1 MCFGRV
7 IMMVA
12 SKSRRE
18 PLWLLALCLCY
29 ALAVLLATAGSQTV
43 TVAARGGMRLAV
55 EVIIPS
61 ILPFMIF
68 SDIIA
73 AAIDFSQLRYTG
85 KLFCRMLGL
94 GGGAVG
100 AVAIGTIA
108 GFPVGARMVAQA
120 YGSGSL
126 SKSEAER
133 AVVIS
138 STPSL
143 AFVVSGVGGGMLG
156 DTRVGLALY
165 FSVLLASLL
174 YGFVTR
180 RGSVPTVTD
189 GRKRQRLDLS
199 RSISSAA
206 AACLGIVVSVTLF
219 SVVTGILCEVIGNGV
234 LLSLILSF
242 IEVSTAC
249 SRLCEIGGIS
259 SLIIMAFALG
269 FSGLSVHLQIRSVL
283 ADTDLGYL
291 RFLRG
296 KLAIGVMAAG
306 IFLLLHTVIK

>member
-1 MCFGRV
+1 
-7 IMMVA
+7 
-12 SKSRRE
+12 
-18 PLWLLALCLCY
+18 
-29 ALAVLLATAGSQTV
+29 
-43 TVAARGGMRLAV
+43 MRLAV

-68 SDIIA
+68 SDIMA

-126 SKSEAER
+126 SKAEAER

-180 RGSVPTVTD
+180 RKSVPTAHE
-189 GRKRQRLDLS
+189 GHKRQRLDLT
-199 RSISSAA
+199 RSISSATA
-206 AACLGIVVSVTLF
+206 SCLGIVVSVTLF
-219 SVVTGILCEVIGNGV
+219 SIITGILCEVIGNSV
-234 LLSLILSF
+234 LLSLTLPF

-249 SRLCEIGGIS
+249 SRLCEMGGELSVI
-259 SLIIMAFALG
+259 LVAFALG
-269 FSGLSVHLQIRSVL
+269 FSGLSVHLQIRSAL
-283 ADTDLGYL
+283 TDTDLGYS

-296 KLAIGVMAAG
+296 KLVIGLLAAAIFSILQM
-306 IFLLLHTVIK
+306 LIK

>member
-1 MCFGRV
+1 
-7 IMMVA
+7 MMVA

-29 ALAVLLATAGSQTV
+29 ALAVLLATAGSQTI

-126 SKSEAER
+126 SKAEAER

-180 RGSVPTVTD
+180 RKSVPTAHE
-189 GRKRQRLDLS
+189 GHKRQRLDLS

-206 AACLGIVVSVTLF
+206 TACLGIVVTVTLF
-219 SVVTGILCEVIGNGV
+219 SVVTGLLCEVAGEST
-234 LLSLILSF
+234 LLSLILPF
-242 IEVSTAC
+242 IEVCTAC
-249 SRLCEIGGIS
+249 SRLCEMGGGLSVI
-259 SLIIMAFALG
+259 LVAFALG
-269 FSGLSVHLQIRSVL
+269 FSGLSVHLQIRSAL
-283 ADTDLGYL
+283 ADTDLGYS

-296 KLAIGVMAAG
+296 KLVIGLLAAAIFSILQM
-306 IFLLLHTVIK
+306 LIK